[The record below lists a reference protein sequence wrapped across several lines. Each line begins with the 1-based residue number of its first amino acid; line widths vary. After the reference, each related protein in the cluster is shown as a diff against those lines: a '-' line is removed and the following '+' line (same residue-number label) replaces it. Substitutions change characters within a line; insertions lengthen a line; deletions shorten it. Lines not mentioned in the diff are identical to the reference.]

1 MFRVLII
8 AVFLTTGLAAPR
20 GEDRLVREMYGDHW
34 VMWNSEDNESEYLY
48 LFMPGSGQL
57 PAVRS
62 KWVLESATEVG
73 LRAIGLAYQNNG
85 SVSDKC
91 WTSKDPDCMEKVR
104 MERIYGIDASQ
115 EVECSYDEAGVGL
128 LRLLLVELD
137 EQHPEMDW
145 LKWLDEA
152 GSPRWEQII
161 VAGHSQG
168 AGNDAFIARDSEVAR
183 AIMYAGPYD
192 RDTTVKVDY
201 KEKLYGEVNWIN
213 AAPVTPKNRFYAFYH
228 VKDNYPYTFILE
240 DNYRKLL
247 CFLSEHK
254 FDVDVGWGGVVDIVG
269 THRYLYSQKELH
281 PNQSPHTYPL
291 LERFN
296 PVHRYLCSDGLD

>member
-1 MFRVLII
+1 MFRLFII
-8 AVFLTTGLAAPR
+8 SFLVAAGFTSPR
-20 GEDRLVREMYGDHW
+20 GEDWLVHEIYGDHW
-34 VMWNSEDNESEYLY
+34 VMWNSEDNGSEYLY

-57 PAVRS
+57 PEIRS
-62 KWVLESATEVG
+62 EWVLESAAEVG

-104 MERIYGIDASQ
+104 MERIYGVDTSG
-115 EVECSYDEAGVGL
+115 EVECSYEESVVGL
-128 LRLLLVELD
+128 LGLLLVELD
-137 EQHPEMDW
+137 ESHPEMDW
-145 LKWLDEA
+145 LKWLDET

-168 AGNDAFIARDSEVAR
+168 AGNAAFIARDHKVVR

-192 RDTTVKVDY
+192 RDATVKVDY
-201 KEKLYGEVNWIN
+201 KDKIYGEVNWIN
-213 AAPVTPKNRFYAFYH
+213 DASITPRNRFFAFYH
-228 VKDNYPYTFILE
+228 VRDNYPYTFILE

-247 CFLSEHK
+247 GFLPDK
-254 FDVDVGWGGVVDIVG
+254 KLDVGSVEVIVG
-269 THRYLYSQKELH
+269 THRYLFSQKELN
-281 PNQSPHTYPL
+281 PKQSPHTYPL

-296 PVHRYLCSDGLD
+296 SVHRYLCSYGLH